1 MEKINP
7 MLQQALEYSRMG
19 MSVVPLKPDKK
30 SYIQWKRYQTEK
42 ANETQIKEWWNKWPD
57 ANTGIITGAI
67 SGIDSIDIDSQ
78 DAYDAINDF
87 YLETNFISPIYKTP
101 DHGYQIWVKHRNGLS
116 NAADIIPT
124 VVKGLDLRTNGG
136 YTVAPH
142 SKCEYDKHGR
152 HVVGS
157 HKWLDKLSIHHVK
170 ISDWPSMLY
179 DTILQACGNRGTRG
193 NGGNEDAHV
202 HSPWIERFKQQIGE
216 GARDETLF
224 HISNYL
230 VKGGMPKS
238 EAEQFLKLI
247 NSTTFSPPLSESE
260 IRVKL
265 KSALDRDE
273 SRVKNVLS
281 DLREYVMG
289 ADGIF
294 SSQEFFK
301 ATQLQQ
307 NIRTQKTVSQ
317 GFSRL
322 VDEGLIERYGGKN
335 GLFRK
340 VEGEC
345 EVIDFINCDLKTS
358 VVSLPLGLD
367 ELVEVYPSNIIMLAG
382 VSNMGKTAFMIDMI
396 YRNMQKMEVWYFNSE
411 MDGPELKKRLSD
423 FRAVDSLRD
432 WKFNSRS
439 MVENMEDVV
448 AKGPGKLNIIDY
460 LELDQDHY
468 KISGMIRRIHKKL
481 DGALAVIAIQ
491 KKPGTPVGVGGYG
504 TIYKSRLALNI
515 EKGVCEIFKAKN
527 WKGKRNPNGLKRKF
541 DIIDGWDLAGRGE
554 WYQDVVK

>member
-7 MLQQALEYSRMG
+7 MLQQALEYCRMG

-42 ANETQIKEWWNKWPD
+42 ASEPQIKEWWSKWPE

-78 DAYDAINDF
+78 EAYDAINDF

-157 HKWLDKLSIHHVK
+157 HQWLDKLSVRHVE

-179 DTILQACGNRGTRG
+179 DTILQACGNRGNGGT
-193 NGGNEDAHV
+193 GGNESACLDRTSKWVDVFKDKICEGIRDDAC
-202 HSPWIERFKQQIGE
+202 
-216 GARDETLF
+216 F
-224 HISNYL
+224 HISNCL
-230 VKGGMPKS
+230 VKGGMGKG
-238 EAEQFLKLI
+238 EAEQF
-247 NSTTFSPPLSESE
+247 
-260 IRVKL
+260 VKL
-265 KSALDRDE
+265 MNRYAFNPPMDEKDIAEKIKSALNRDE
-273 SRVKNVLS
+273 SRSKNILA
-281 DLREYVMG
+281 DLRDYVEDTSG
-289 ADGIF
+289 TFTAQD
-294 SSQEFFK
+294 FFK
-301 ATQLQQ
+301 AAQLQQ
-307 NIRTQKTVSQ
+307 NLRIQKTVSQ

-322 VDEGLIERYGGKN
+322 LKEGLIVRHAGKN
-335 GLFRK
+335 GQFRK
-340 VEGEC
+340 VEKDIET
-345 EVIDFINCDLKTS
+345 IDFINCNVKRFPI
-358 VVSLPLGLD
+358 SLPLGLN
-367 ELVEVYPSNIIMLAG
+367 ELIEIYPGNVIMLAG

-396 YRNMQKMEVWYFNSE
+396 YRNMKHFDVSYYNSE
-411 MDGPELKKRLSD
+411 MDGPELRKRLDD
-423 FRAVDSLRD
+423 FKAVDSIRD
-432 WKFNSRS
+432 WKFNSFGMS
-439 MVENMEDVV
+439 ENMEDII
-448 AKGPGKLNIIDY
+448 ASGEGKINIIDY
-460 LELDQDHY
+460 IELDKEPY
-468 KISGMIRRIHKKL
+468 LINGVIRRIHKKL
-481 DGALAVIAIQ
+481 QGAVAIIAIQ
-491 KKPGTPVGVGGYG
+491 KKPGTDVGVGGYG

-515 EKGVCEIFKAKN
+515 ENGMCEIFKAKN
-527 WKGKRNPNGLKRKF
+527 WASRRNPNGLKRKF

-554 WYQDVVK
+554 WT

>member
-7 MLQQALEYSRMG
+7 MLQQALEYCRMG

-30 SYIQWKRYQTEK
+30 SYVQWKRYQKEK
-42 ANETQIKEWWNKWPD
+42 ADEKQIKEWWYKWPD
-57 ANTGIITGAI
+57 ANSGIITGEI

-78 DAYDAINDF
+78 EAYDAINDF

-101 DHGYQIWVKHRNGLS
+101 NKGYQIWVKHRNGLS
-116 NAADIIPT
+116 NAADVIPT
-124 VVKGLDLRTNGG
+124 LVKGLDLRTDGG

-142 SKCEYDKHGR
+142 SKCDYEKHGR
-152 HVVGS
+152 HIVGS
-157 HKWLDKLSIHHVK
+157 HQWLDKLSVRHVK

-179 DTILQACGNRGTRG
+179 DTIIQSCGNRGTRG
-193 NGGNEDAHV
+193 NGGNVESTPN
-202 HSPWIERFKQQIGE
+202 SPWIDRFKNAIGE
-216 GARDETLF
+216 GVRDETLF

-247 NSTTFSPPLSESE
+247 NSTTFNPPLSESE
-260 IRVKL
+260 ISIKL
-265 KSALDRDE
+265 KSAFDRDE

-307 NIRTQKTVSQ
+307 TIRIQKTVSQ

-322 VDEGLIERYGGKN
+322 VDEGVIERYGGKN

-340 VEGEC
+340 VENEC
-345 EVIDFINCDLKTS
+345 DVIDFINCDLKTS
-358 VVSLPLGLD
+358 SVSLPLGLD
-367 ELVEVYPSNIIMLAG
+367 ELVEVYPGNIIMLAG

-396 YRNMQKMEVWYFNSE
+396 YRNMKKMDVWYFNSE
-411 MDGPELKKRLSD
+411 MDGPELKKRLTD
-423 FRAVDSLRD
+423 FRAVESLRD
-432 WKFNSRS
+432 WKFNSRG
-439 MVENMEDVV
+439 MVENMEDVI
-448 AKGPGKLNIIDY
+448 ARGHGKLNIIDY

-468 KISGMIRRIHKKL
+468 KISGMIKRIHKKL

-491 KKPGTPVGVGGYG
+491 KKPGNPVGVGGYG

-527 WKGKRNPNGLKRKF
+527 WKGRRNPNGLRRKF
-541 DIIDGWDLAGRGE
+541 DIIEGWDLAGRGE
-554 WYQDVVK
+554 WYQAD